1 MSDAYTDACKDTLTS
16 SSTSTV
22 RIKPHKTIDYREA
35 AEAIMDAID
44 PTGSIEKK
52 IEELDA
58 RASALESKA
67 LLAEISIR
75 QELVH
80 SIQDTLKIINE
91 KGGNAFK
98 DLEKA
103 SQGLDSMS
111 VGEMARAAVI
121 RGAQVGAATVIAYFA
136 EINKDLFTA
145 YADWTL
151 IGRHLEEALKVYH
164 LEGKVDSEGLLDHEL
179 PF

>member
-1 MSDAYTDACKDTLTS
+1 MSELKITS
-16 SSTSTV
+16 
-22 RIKPHKTIDYREA
+22 KPMDYREA
-35 AEAIMDAID
+35 ADAIMATID
-44 PTGSIEKK
+44 PTHSLEKK

-67 LLAEISIR
+67 LLAEVSIR

-111 VGEMARAAVI
+111 VGGMAQAAVI

-151 IGRHLEEALKVYH
+151 LGRHLEEAVKIYH
-164 LEGKVDSEGLLDHEL
+164 LENKINSEGLEEHEL

>member
-1 MSDAYTDACKDTLTS
+1 MSELKITT
-16 SSTSTV
+16 
-22 RIKPHKTIDYREA
+22 KPMDYAEA
-35 AEAIMDAID
+35 ADAIMATID
-44 PTGSIEKK
+44 PTGSLEKK

-67 LLAEISIR
+67 LLAEISLR
-75 QELVH
+75 QELVR

-111 VGEMARAAVI
+111 AGEMARAAVI

-151 IGRHLEEALKVYH
+151 IGRHIEEAIKIYH
-164 LEGKVDSEGLLDHEL
+164 LQGKIDSEGLLDHEL

>member
-1 MSDAYTDACKDTLTS
+1 MAKIISRPIEYG
-16 SSTSTV
+16 
-22 RIKPHKTIDYREA
+22 EA
-35 AEAIMDAID
+35 ASAIMDAID

-80 SIQDTLKIINE
+80 SIQDTLEKVNE
-91 KGGNAFK
+91 NGGNAFK
-98 DLEKA
+98 DIEKA
-103 SQGLDSMS
+103 AQGLNSMS
-111 VGEMARAAVI
+111 VGEMAQAAVI

-151 IGRHLEEALKVYH
+151 IGRHIEEAIKIYH
-164 LEGKVDSEGLLDHEL
+164 LQGKIDSEGLLDHEL

>member
-1 MSDAYTDACKDTLTS
+1 MAKIIAKPTS
-16 SSTSTV
+16 
-22 RIKPHKTIDYREA
+22 IDYREA

-67 LLAEISIR
+67 LLAEVSIR

-80 SIQDTLKIINE
+80 SIQYTLKIINE

-121 RGAQVGAATVIAYFA
+121 RGAQVGAATVIAFFA
-136 EINKDLFTA
+136 DIHRGVF
-145 YADWTL
+145 ADRTDWEL
-151 IGRHLEEALKVYH
+151 IGKEIEKAIKVYH
-164 LEGKVDSEGLLDHEL
+164 LEDKIDSEGLLDHEL

>member
-1 MSDAYTDACKDTLTS
+1 MSE
-16 SSTSTV
+16 
-22 RIKPHKTIDYREA
+22 IKITTKPMDYAEA
-35 AEAIMDAID
+35 ADAIMATID
-44 PTGSIEKK
+44 PTHSLEKK

-67 LLAEISIR
+67 LLAEVSIR

-111 VGEMARAAVI
+111 IGEMAQAAVI

-136 EINKDLFTA
+136 EISKGIFADRSDWDL
-145 YADWTL
+145 L
-151 IGRHLEEALKVYH
+151 GRYLDEAIKIYH
-164 LEGKVDSEGLLDHEL
+164 LEGKINSEGLLDHEL